1 MDVRGDRLGAAGHS
15 TLATHL
21 SPLQFLSTPISLM
34 SESGISI
41 CEFLS
46 NSCQIFPSL
55 YIFKDARY
63 SIDN

>member
-15 TLATHL
+15 TLARHL

-34 SESGISI
+34 SESGISV

-46 NSCQIFPSL
+46 NSRQIFPSL